1 MTKPEEPL
9 HNASAGSTDELPLDP
24 WMLDLAVNSTHDA
37 SDEIEVPRE
46 MMWKRIQTA
55 RATAVVAVTPTSV
68 TPMRHAVAGTP
79 RVWRNVAAIAAVLVA
94 GIGIGRYTTRQPTAV
109 IAPTALGVDSLASPT
124 RVAMQEHL
132 VRTVALLTTVRDRDG
147 LQGATPD
154 VSSWARELLMTTRL
168 LLDEPTLR
176 DDRTRRLLQDLELV
190 LMQIIQSRGT
200 DAPEARRAPTETM
213 RETNLLPRVRAI
225 VTASARRDEMTTLG
239 DDE

>member
-1 MTKPEEPL
+1 MTQPHDPMHDATADES
-9 HNASAGSTDELPLDP
+9 NAPPLDS
-24 WMLDLAVNSTHDA
+24 WMLDLAVSSTHDA
-37 SDEIEVPRE
+37 SDAIEVPRE
-46 MMWKRIQTA
+46 MMWRRIQAARVSPARTA
-55 RATAVVAVTPTSV
+55 SSIVAPTRRAFS
-68 TPMRHAVAGTP
+68 
-79 RVWRNVAAIAAVLVA
+79 WRSAASIAAVLLA
-94 GIGIGRYTTRQPTAV
+94 GVGIGRYSMPRTGNIV
-109 IAPTALGVDSLASPT
+109 APSAMAADSLASPT

-147 LQGATPD
+147 LQGATLD

-168 LLDEPTLR
+168 LLDEPALR